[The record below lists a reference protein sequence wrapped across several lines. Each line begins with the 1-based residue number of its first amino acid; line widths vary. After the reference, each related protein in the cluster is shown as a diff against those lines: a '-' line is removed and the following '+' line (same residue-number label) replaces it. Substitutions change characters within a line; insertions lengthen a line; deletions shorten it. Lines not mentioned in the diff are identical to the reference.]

1 MLTYAPVW
9 STAVI
14 RTLKPCRVFRPTACL
29 PFFSPLLYISLWY
42 GFIPQQPLSSVLCYP
57 ISPLINESVILES
70 WTVPGQLMCFI
81 CCKKRPWVLI
91 WQLFTF
97 PIVPY
102 QKSPCRVGLGQS
114 LAAEASAKLP
124 SCFPVWC
131 CISDP
136 SPKSDWLSVFWSE
149 QSLSYLLAGCKTV
162 GRLSIPCP
170 RPSSKS
176 KLKFSISNI
185 I

>member
-14 RTLKPCRVFRPTACL
+14 RTLKPCRVFRPSIACPL
-29 PFFSPLLYISLWY
+29 FFFPLLYILLWY
-42 GFIPQQPLSSVLCYP
+42 GFIPQQPLSSVLYYP
-57 ISPLINESVILES
+57 ISPLINESVSLES

-81 CCKKRPWVLI
+81 CYRKHPWVLT

-97 PIVPY
+97 PIVLY
-102 QKSPCRVGLGQS
+102 QKSPCHIGLGQS

-124 SCFPVWC
+124 LCFPVWC

-149 QSLSYLLAGCKTV
+149 QSLSSLLAGCKTV
-162 GRLSIPCP
+162 GRLSILCP
-170 RPSSKS
+170 HP
-176 KLKFSISNI
+176 N
-185 I
+185 